1 MPAVPR
7 PRASRGACKDGGR
20 RCGRVCRR
28 EAALT
33 LNSSPGA
40 CVCVCVST
48 RVSARDSGLEAAAKL
63 GPRGAEP
70 RARSEAIH
78 DFGDVIPGVGREGG
92 ASRGRAPPPAPINTA
107 ARALCGAA
115 SSVENPEPRL
125 LRQRPAACPPTCRSR
140 DILTRG
146 AVTVSKSQ
154 GRGSASPRTSCL
166 CISPFTGE
174 YPAPLAGHPPV
185 SRPWLAGTPRLLV
198 CRVRGEGGRGR
209 APRAPRRSQR
219 QGCKGGGCGRG
230 TVVLRASR
238 QRK

>member
-1 MPAVPR
+1 MSACACAC
-7 PRASRGACKDGGR
+7 PRACLPGTRGWK
-20 RCGRVCRR
+20 
-28 EAALT
+28 LQQ
-33 LNSSPGA
+33 SPG
-40 CVCVCVST
+40 
-48 RVSARDSGLEAAAKL
+48 L
-63 GPRGAEP
+63 GVQS
-70 RARSEAIH
+70 RARAPKPFMILVTL
-78 DFGDVIPGVGREGG
+78 FQGWGREGG

-115 SSVENPEPRL
+115 SSVENPDPRL